1 MNRKRLEAVLRIRVL
16 QERSAR
22 GEMARS
28 NQRHRRAQ
36 AHETRTW
43 ERLDAWAADTPCAIP
58 GATLGTTPGATLVA
72 QSSLRQAGVLAADTQ
87 HLVTERA
94 WEGVVDARD
103 EWTVTA
109 RRVEAL
115 ERLSERLG
123 EVESEERERA
133 QSNELDD
140 LVLARRALAKGT
152 P

>member
-36 AHETRTW
+36 AHETSTW
-43 ERLDAWAADTPCAIP
+43 ERLDAWSADTPCA
-58 GATLGTTPGATLVA
+58 TLEA

-94 WEGVVDARD
+94 WEGVIDARD

-123 EVESEERERA
+123 EAEAEERERA

-140 LVLARRALAKGT
+140 LVLARRALANGK

>member
-43 ERLDAWAADTPCAIP
+43 ERLDAWAADTPCA
-58 GATLGTTPGATLVA
+58 TPGATLVA

>member
-43 ERLDAWAADTPCAIP
+43 ERLDAWAADTPCA
-58 GATLGTTPGATLVA
+58 TLGATLVA